1 MKNLVFLCTIMAV
14 IASCSG
20 VKKTQEAINTGNYN
34 NAISNSLQNL
44 RENKTKKAN
53 QPYIVLLEEAFKKNQ
68 ERELQHISF
77 LKQDG
82 NPANYEAIFSSYSSL
97 KEIQQQIRPLLP
109 LYIDEENRRARFD
122 FKNYDNNII
131 SIKQELS
138 DYLYSNATQLLTNAT
153 NKQDYRKAYADF
165 KYLEEINPGYSN
177 TKQKMEEAYAKGLD
191 YVKVVI
197 ANHTD
202 QIIPAKLEQELLN
215 FNTYG
220 LNELWTEYH
229 NNPLPKI
236 NYDYAMEVS
245 LKAIQISPEQIS
257 EKQIIK
263 EKLVKDGYEYA
274 VDNDGKVIKDSL
286 GNKVKIDKFMTVKCN
301 FYQFTQY
308 KTAQVSGV
316 VNFTELNTHQLVN
329 SYPLASEFIFEHVYA
344 RHDGDKRALENNL
357 ISQLGLVA
365 IPFPTNEQMV
375 YDAGEDL
382 KSRLKSIMTQQRFN

>member
-1 MKNLVFLCTIMAV
+1 MKNLAFTCITMFLI
-14 IASCSG
+14 IACSG
-20 VKKTQEAINTGNYN
+20 VKKTQEAINTGDYN
-34 NAISNSLQNL
+34 NAIGNSLQNL
-44 RENKTKKAN
+44 RDNKTKKAN

-68 ERELQHISF
+68 ERELQHIAF

-82 NPANYEAIFSSYSSL
+82 NPANYEAIFSSYNAL
-97 KEIQQQIRPLLP
+97 KQIQQQIRPLLP
-109 LYIDEENRRARFD
+109 LHIYEENRRAQFN
-122 FKNYDNNII
+122 FKNYDDNII
-131 SIKQELS
+131 SAKQELS
-138 DYLYSNATQLLTNAT
+138 NYLYTNATSLLTNAT
-153 NKQDYRKAYADF
+153 HKQDYRKAYEDF
-165 KYLEEINPGYSN
+165 KYLEKINPGYSN
-177 TKQKMEEAYAKGLD
+177 TKQRMEEAYTKGLD
-191 YVKVVI
+191 YVKVVM

-220 LNELWTEYH
+220 LNDLWTEYH
-229 NNPLPKI
+229 NNPLPNI

-245 LKAIQISPEQIS
+245 LKAIDISPEQIS

-263 EKLVKDGYEYA
+263 EKQVKDGYEYA
-274 VDNDGKVIKDSL
+274 LDNDGKVVKDSL
-286 GNKVKIDKFMTVKCN
+286 GNKIKIDKFKTVKCN

-316 VNFTELNTHQLVN
+316 VNFTELNKQQLVN
-329 SYPLASEFIFEHVYA
+329 SYPLASEFKFEHIYA

-357 ISQLGLVA
+357 ISQLGLAA

-382 KSRLKSIMTQQRFN
+382 KSRIKSIMTQQRFN